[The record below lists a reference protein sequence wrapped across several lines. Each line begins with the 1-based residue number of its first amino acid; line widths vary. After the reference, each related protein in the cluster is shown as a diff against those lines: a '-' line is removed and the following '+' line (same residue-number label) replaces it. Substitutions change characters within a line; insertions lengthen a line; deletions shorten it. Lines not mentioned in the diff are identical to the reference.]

1 MSVLRGVLHH
11 IVCAF
16 IAGVEQAAPPQDA
29 VEQPAAVDDVLLEA
43 SAVPDDD
50 DDDDDSVEGLDD
62 FEDILVCSILS
73 QADSPAISIS
83 KLIRQRS
90 AVALSPVCHLRTS
103 VCNFI

>member
-1 MSVLRGVLHH
+1 MHH

-16 IAGVEQAAPPQDA
+16 IAGVGQAAPQQDA
-29 VEQPAAVDDVLLEA
+29 VEQRAAV
-43 SAVPDDD
+43 AVPDDD